1 MPELP
6 EVETVRRGIEGP
18 LVGQR
23 IVKTTVRDGRL
34 RWPVD
39 SQLPALLANATVIA
53 VRRRAKYLLIE
64 TDRGHLMVHLGMSGR
79 LYFVDAATAVAK
91 HDHIDWLLSD
101 RKILRYTDPRRFG
114 SVHWLAGAEARHSLL
129 DNLGPEPLSAEFDGD
144 YLFRRSRKRSAAV
157 KTYIMDGRI
166 VVGVGNIY
174 ANEALF
180 RAGIRPT
187 SAAGSISRAR
197 YVILATCIQTVLG
210 EAIAQGGTTL
220 KDFLGGDGKPGYFK
234 QELAVYGRGGLPC
247 PGCQATLLELRLG
260 QRATV
265 FCKRCQ
271 RP

>member
-23 IVKTTVRDGRL
+23 IVKTTVRDARL

-39 SQLPALLANATVIA
+39 AQLPSLLANVKVLA

-64 TDRGHLMVHLGMSGR
+64 TDRGQLMVHLGMSGR
-79 LYFVDAATAVAK
+79 LYFVDASATVAK

-101 RKILRYTDPRRFG
+101 KKILRYTDPRRFG
-114 SVHWLAGAEARHSLL
+114 SVHWLPGSESSHMLL
-129 DNLGPEPLSAEFDGD
+129 DNLGPEPLADEFDAD
-144 YLFRRSRKRSAAV
+144 YLYRRSRKRSAPV
-157 KTYIMDGRI
+157 KSYVMDGRI

-187 SAAGSISRAR
+187 AAAGSISRPR
-197 YVILATCIQTVLG
+197 YAKLVAAIKTVLA

-247 PGCQATLLELRLG
+247 QHCHSALTEIRLG

>member
-23 IVKTTVRDGRL
+23 IIKTTVRDGRL

-39 SQLPALLANATVIA
+39 PQLPALLADTTVIA

-64 TDRGHLMVHLGMSGR
+64 TDRGRLMVHLGMSGR
-79 LYFVDAATAVAK
+79 LYFVATGTAAAK
-91 HDHIDWLLSD
+91 HDHIDWQLSNQS
-101 RKILRYTDPRRFG
+101 ILRYTDPRRFG
-114 SVHWLAGAEARHSLL
+114 SVHWLPGPDSSHMLL
-129 DNLGPEPLSAEFDGD
+129 NSLGPEPLSDEFDGE
-144 YLFRRSRKRSAAV
+144 YLYRRSRKRSAPIKSYV
-157 KTYIMDGRI
+157 MDGRI

-187 SAAGSISRAR
+187 AAAGSISRPR
-197 YVILATCIQTVLG
+197 YEKLVTAIKKVLD

-234 QELAVYGRGGLPC
+234 QELAVYGRGGQPC
-247 PGCQATLLELRLG
+247 LVCASPLQELRLG

-271 RP
+271 RS